1 MWMPIIAFRGLEMA
15 KKRGFCSIFLVGSEK
30 FWVLKFSFLAFFEAK
45 ITKLDIPN
53 HKLIVPDD
61 YQQFLVPFEWYLALF
76 HVSKAPSCRVNYVYF
91 LAGQYLTTFM
101 LSTGHILYLIQGI
114 NIDLT
119 IHSEK

>member
-1 MWMPIIAFRGLEMA
+1 MSKIY
-15 KKRGFCSIFLVGSEK
+15 FLN
-30 FWVLKFSFLAFFEAK
+30 
-45 ITKLDIPN
+45 P
-53 HKLIVPDD
+53 KLIVPVD

-76 HVSKAPSCRVNYVYF
+76 HVSEAPSCRVNYVYF

-101 LSTGHILYLIQGI
+101 ISTGHMLYSIQGI

>member
-1 MWMPIIAFRGLEMA
+1 MTKID
-15 KKRGFCSIFLVGSEK
+15 FLN
-30 FWVLKFSFLAFFEAK
+30 L
-45 ITKLDIPN
+45 
-53 HKLIVPDD
+53 KLIVPDD
-61 YQQFLVPFEWYLALF
+61 YQQFLVHFEWYLALF
-76 HVSKAPSCRVNYVYF
+76 HISEAPSCRVNYVYF